1 MDLYSSL
8 IHRKTFSDLTLV
20 DEVGEGSRG
29 FVKDHGCKGEMESET
44 GAVACER
51 DNFLFTLF
59 PCVLKPLLNPHLA
72 AMATVIKSEHQQRL
86 SSRAVHSLPRGRL
99 YT

>member
-1 MDLYSSL
+1 MCLG
-8 IHRKTFSDLTLV
+8 KTL
-20 DEVGEGSRG
+20 DEGEKSRVRRG
-29 FVKDHGCKGEMESET
+29 YTV
-44 GAVACER
+44 VCER
-51 DNFLFTLF
+51 DKFLFTLS
-59 PCVLKPLLNPHLA
+59 PCVLMPLLNPCNLA